1 LLFLGMHASEGAAD
15 MDELFKPFLIMRF
28 RECGVDREEESE
40 GEDRKV
46 FIPIHTFQDFVD
58 EGRRTLYTRIAFFNP
73 KIFDNV
79 RLRKEREERHD
90 PSSHLILVIL

>member
-1 LLFLGMHASEGAAD
+1 MYASEGAAD

-46 FIPIHTFQDFVD
+46 FILSHAIRDLVEEEQ
-58 EGRRTLYTRIAFFNP
+58 RT
-73 KIFDNV
+73 
-79 RLRKEREERHD
+79 
-90 PSSHLILVIL
+90 